1 MGVSLKGEFYKFY
14 HQKVAM
20 YGVVTMLVL
29 MVYSALTTNITKNT
43 LAFGFGSV
51 EWIPIILIAVGSA
64 FFAMEYSNNTII
76 MLIYKNSSK
85 LKSYLAKFIV
95 VFVYGFILT
104 ISAVLFTFILNWLL
118 VPGEFSWGATF
129 HAHTL
134 RDALM
139 LNMFGE
145 VIYSVFIIGLS
156 FMLTM
161 LVKINAVVICVGL
174 ALAFFGASLS
184 AGLMSSLP
192 SLVTIIKW
200 NPLNMIFI
208 SQQLTRSSIILKSN
222 LTNMQLIVATLIY
235 GILFAI
241 IGYYLFK
248 NRRV

>member
-1 MGVSLKGEFYKFY
+1 MGVSLKEEFYKFY

-20 YGVVTMLVL
+20 YGVITMLVL

-85 LKSYLAKFIV
+85 LKIYLAKLIV

-104 ISAVLFTFILNWLL
+104 IGAILFTFILNWLF
-118 VPGEFSWGATF
+118 VPGGFSWGAAF

-134 RDALM
+134 RDALI

-161 LVKINAVVICVGL
+161 LVKINAVVICIGL

-192 SLVTIIKW
+192 SLVKIIKW

-222 LTNMQLIVATLIY
+222 LTNMQLIVTTLIY